1 MVNYK
6 VMIIPL
12 IFFISITF
20 GALGAILMKLGASHL
35 GVIEF
40 NSVQA
45 VFKFILKLFT
55 NFTILSGMFLYFL
68 SAVAWTFLLT
78 KLDISYVQPILS
90 LTYLLTPILSFLIIG
105 EHVPLARWV
114 GIGIIIIGVYVI
126 AKTSGS

>member
-1 MVNYK
+1 
-6 VMIIPL
+6 MIIPL

-35 GVIEF
+35 GVVEL
-40 NSVQA
+40 NSLQA

-78 KLDISYVQPILS
+78 KLNISYVQPILS
-90 LTYLLTPILSFLIIG
+90 LTYLLTPILAIFILK
-105 EHVPLARWV
+105 EHVPLARWI
-114 GIGIIIIGVYVI
+114 GIGIIIIGVYII
-126 AKTSGS
+126 ARTSAA